1 MVSLKLFF
9 NSLPLDFQA
18 SYQLVKLG
26 YQDNSSNGKKCFSYL
41 HLEMKVNIQIV
52 GSENYQSFLSFFQ
65 QMSSSLGFFRTRLK
79 SKQKSPQKPSTI
91 KTKKVTISIPWG
103 TLNVIILKLN
113 INQITSLTLN
123 TL

>member
-9 NSLPLDFQA
+9 NSLLLDFQA

-26 YQDNSSNGKKCFSYL
+26 YQDNSSNDKKCFSYL

-52 GSENYQSFLSFFQ
+52 GSENYQFLSFFQ
-65 QMSSSLGFFRTRLK
+65 QMCPSLGFFRTSLK

-91 KTKKVTISIPWG
+91 KTKKVTMSIPWG

>member
-26 YQDNSSNGKKCFSYL
+26 YQDNSSKDKKCFSYL

-52 GSENYQSFLSFFQ
+52 GSENYQ
-65 QMSSSLGFFRTRLK
+65 
-79 SKQKSPQKPSTI
+79 
-91 KTKKVTISIPWG
+91 
-103 TLNVIILKLN
+103 
-113 INQITSLTLN
+113 
-123 TL
+123 